1 MKLIIKE
8 INYCIFTKSEMLL
21 NLATEGKIIMTNYH
35 AQVWCACMRACVC
48 VHVFVREIRGC
59 LLVMLQIT
67 FSGLFGPTGRTV
79 PLDESDQTQT

>member
-48 VHVFVREIRGC
+48 VRACVCERDQGVFIGDVANHIFWP
-59 LLVMLQIT
+59 V
-67 FSGLFGPTGRTV
+67 
-79 PLDESDQTQT
+79 

>member
-21 NLATEGKIIMTNYH
+21 NLATEEKIIMHKFGVH
-35 AQVWCACMRACVC
+35 ACVRACVRAC
-48 VHVFVREIRGC
+48 ACVFVREIRGC

-67 FSGLFGPTGRTV
+67 FSGLFRSTG
-79 PLDESDQTQT
+79 